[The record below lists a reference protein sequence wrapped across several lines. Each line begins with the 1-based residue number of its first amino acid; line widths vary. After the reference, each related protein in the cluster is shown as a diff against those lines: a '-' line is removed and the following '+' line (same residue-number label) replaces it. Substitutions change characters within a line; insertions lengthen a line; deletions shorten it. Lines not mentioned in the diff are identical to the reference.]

1 MNTFVRHIAIFLLLL
16 FVRVMVPDS
25 VLLNLHAH
33 SHTEHTEH
41 SDTTKTQLTQKHT
54 HCPVENLFGAPF
66 QPAIAAALKVPVIH
80 GATYTTTYNSTWTS
94 SSLLT
99 LSYRGPP
106 IV

>member
-1 MNTFVRHIAIFLLLL
+1 MNTFVKHIAILLLLL
-16 FVRVMVPDS
+16 FIRVMVPDA

-33 SHTEHTEH
+33 SHTAHTEH
-41 SDTTKTQLTQKHT
+41 SDTNKEQLTQKHT

-66 QPAIAAALKVPVIH
+66 QPAVAAVQSVPVIH
-80 GATYTTTYNSTWTS
+80 TTVYSALYNSTWTS

-106 IV
+106 TV